1 MITRNK
7 INIYDKYAGELEG
20 LQLIGSEDENK
31 EIGKKEWILLD
42 NLIHD
47 IELIKKQL
55 VSETYKNKIY
65 LEIDKIVEKD
75 AVDLLYQVAN
85 N

>member
-1 MITRNK
+1 MITKKK
-7 INIYDKYAGELEG
+7 IEIYDKYAGELEG
-20 LQLIGSEDENK
+20 LQIIGSVSENE
-31 EIGKKEWILLD
+31 EIDKNEWMALD

-55 VSETYKNKIY
+55 VSDSYKNKIY
-65 LEIDKIVEKD
+65 LEIDKLVEKD
-75 AVDLLYQVAN
+75 AIPLLHEIAN